1 MKKRALALCV
11 VLASCVSV
19 SKSVLMDRSAFPVPQ
34 QDVSVFLAGDIVPTS
49 CERVALLHASG
60 PEGFTDEG
68 DMWDKLREETGKLGG
83 NAVQIFA
90 IEEPG
95 AAERIAS
102 EIFGTESDRD
112 ADAVALWCPEGATRR

>member
-1 MKKRALALCV
+1 MTKHALALCV

-19 SKSVLMDRSAFPVPQ
+19 SKSVLMDRSAYPVPQ
-34 QDVSVFLAGDIVPTS
+34 QDVSVFLAGDTIPES

-68 DMWDKLREETGKLGG
+68 DMWDKLREEAGELGA
-83 NAVQIFA
+83 NFVQIFA

-102 EIFGTESDRD
+102 EIFDTESDRD
-112 ADAVALWCPEGATRR
+112 ADAVALWCPEGANGL